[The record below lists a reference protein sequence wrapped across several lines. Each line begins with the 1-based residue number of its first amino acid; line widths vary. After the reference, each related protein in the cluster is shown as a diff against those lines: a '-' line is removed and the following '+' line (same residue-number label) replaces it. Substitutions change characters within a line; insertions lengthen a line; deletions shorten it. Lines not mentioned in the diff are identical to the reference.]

1 MSFDRILP
9 KANFI
14 AIHGYSGAGAN
25 FLSAWCTLAREGQG
39 GSVPLGPSG
48 QVNQNWVVSDHKI
61 IEDLE
66 FYPDDNPLLKL
77 HSYGRIVPRVEDL
90 PTPWFLPDYNR
101 VLDTTV
107 KYIEKVIHISYA
119 PDQEEKMSRFWMAF
133 DAEIYPDIAALTT
146 AEWEELRVL
155 RQRFVRVN
163 NQKRLPKEETASLI
177 NVAFET
183 LLTGSADELIAKIS
197 TFTGI
202 SQANFNRTN
211 LADWRDIMIQSGFD
225 TLN

>member
-1 MSFDRILP
+1 MSFDRSLP

-14 AIHGYSGAGAN
+14 AVHGYSGIGAN

-39 GSVPLGPSG
+39 GSVPLGSSG
-48 QVNQNWVVSDHKI
+48 QANQSWTVSDHKI
-61 IEDLE
+61 ISDLE

-101 VLDTTV
+101 VLDTTM

-119 PDQEEKMSRFWMAF
+119 PDQEEKMSRFWMKF
-133 DAEIYPDIAALTT
+133 DAEIYPDIATLTPT
-146 AEWEELRVL
+146 EWEDLRAL
-155 RQRFVRVN
+155 RQRFIRVN
-163 NQKRLPKEETASLI
+163 NTKRLPKEESARLI
-177 NVAFET
+177 NITFA
-183 LLTGSADELIAKIS
+183 LLLEGSADELITKIS

-202 SQANFNRTN
+202 PETNFNREN
-211 LADWRDIMIQSGFD
+211 LAAWRAMIQSEIAA
-225 TLN
+225 L

>member
-14 AIHGYSGAGAN
+14 AVHGYSGIGAN

-39 GSVPLGPSG
+39 GSVELGASG
-48 QVNQNWVVSDHKI
+48 QANQGFIVSDHNI
-61 IEDLE
+61 ISDLE
-66 FYPDDNPLLKL
+66 FYPDDDPLLKL

-101 VLDTTV
+101 VLDTTM

-119 PDQEEKMSRFWMAF
+119 PDQEEKMSRFWMKF
-133 DAEIYPDIAALTT
+133 DAEVYPDIATLPS
-146 AEWEELRVL
+146 AEWEDLRAL

-163 NQKRLPKEETASLI
+163 NRKRLPKEESARLI
-177 NVAFET
+177 DITFEL
-183 LLTGSADELIAKIS
+183 LLTGSADELITKIS
-197 TFTGI
+197 EFTGI
-202 SQANFNRTN
+202 PEANFNRAN
-211 LADWRDIMIQSGFD
+211 LADWRTMIQSEIQALD
-225 TLN
+225 